1 MSGRLSDVIRAVENI
16 TPTYTLKVERGYVS
30 FAFPFPGT
38 KSQPQP
44 CKCGGGCTCKEEPQ
58 TGDNMAVQ
66 RRTSVTTTTS
76 DKDAVIT
83 VSQEAL
89 EAAERDAA
97 AVRES
102 LRRAKDE

>member
-1 MSGRLSDVIRAVENI
+1 
-16 TPTYTLKVERGYVS
+16 
-30 FAFPFPGT
+30 
-38 KSQPQP
+38 
-44 CKCGGGCTCKEEPQ
+44 
-58 TGDNMAVQ
+58 MAVQ

-97 AVRES
+97 AARES
-102 LRRAKDE
+102 LRRAERDD

>member
-1 MSGRLSDVIRAVENI
+1 
-16 TPTYTLKVERGYVS
+16 
-30 FAFPFPGT
+30 
-38 KSQPQP
+38 
-44 CKCGGGCTCKEEPQ
+44 
-58 TGDNMAVQ
+58 MAVQ

-102 LRRAKDE
+102 LRRAERDD